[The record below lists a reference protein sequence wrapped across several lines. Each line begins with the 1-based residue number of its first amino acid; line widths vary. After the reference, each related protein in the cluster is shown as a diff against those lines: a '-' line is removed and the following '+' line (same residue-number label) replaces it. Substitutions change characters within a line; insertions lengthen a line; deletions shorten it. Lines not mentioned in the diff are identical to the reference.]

1 MNHVEI
7 ENIFIS
13 SDSTQIPYM
22 VQSNKKWSNEN
33 QDSS

>member
-1 MNHVEI
+1 MNHAEI

-13 SDSTQIPYM
+13 SDSTQIFYM
-22 VQSNKKWSNEN
+22 VQSNKEWSNEN